1 MQYRSTIGGFYI
13 RLQRY
18 FTTYIKHMH
27 PWKYLY
33 RTILTSFFSFTS
45 KSLHLFR
52 GRYMFTLYAW
62 FPVIY
67 VLKEVQNLYNYQ
79 HRPFILADFNS
90 INLHFRVEDLACTL
104 SVIKYTLLLLL
115 LRSGDIEL
123 NAGPSHVTPRECN
136 LSIFH
141 QNIRSIRNKFEYI
154 RDNFLD
160 FDIICF
166 TETKLSGD
174 IINKSLSL
182 EGHDCIF
189 RKDNTNHSGGLL
201 TYVSSLFRPT
211 RLLNLE
217 ITLPESIWI
226 RIVDH
231 SKCFLICNVYRSP
244 NTAPE
249 CWNRFETC
257 LDHAYDLCYNIIIVR
272 DINENQ
278 LNPSNHKFK
287 DILCLN
293 NLSNVINEPTR
304 VTDCSSTLIDPI
316 AITNTLQHL
325 HSGIFET
332 VNFVHTYILLLTY
345 PKMLLTKEKYGA
357 TSMRILESLMLQ

>member
-1 MQYRSTIGGFYI
+1 MYSTI
-13 RLQRY
+13 
-18 FTTYIKHMH
+18 
-27 PWKYLY
+27 
-33 RTILTSFFSFTS
+33 
-45 KSLHLFR
+45 
-52 GRYMFTLYAW
+52 
-62 FPVIY
+62 
-67 VLKEVQNLYNYQ
+67 
-79 HRPFILADFNS
+79 
-90 INLHFRVEDLACTL
+90 
-104 SVIKYTLLLLL
+104 IKYTILLLLL
-115 LRSGDIEL
+115 LSGDIEL
-123 NAGPSHVTPRECN
+123 NPGPSHVTPQECS

-174 IINKSLSL
+174 IINESLSL
-182 EGHDCIF
+182 DGHDCIF
-189 RKDNTNHSGGLL
+189 RKDNSNHSGGSL

-211 RLLNLE
+211 RLLHLE
-217 ITLPESIWI
+217 IILPESIWI
-226 RIVDH
+226 QIFDH
-231 SKCFLICNVYRSP
+231 SKSFLICNVYRSP
-244 NTAPE
+244 NTASE
-249 CWNRFETC
+249 FWDRFETC
-257 LDHAYDLCYNIIIVR
+257 LDQAFDLCNNIIIVG

-304 VTDCSSTLIDPI
+304 VTEFTSTLIDPI

-332 VNFVHTYILLLTY
+332 DKSISDHFGHFGTYIYINIDLPQNAPYKRKIWRYQYANFRELN
-345 PKMLLTKEKYGA
+345 A
-357 TSMRILESLMLQ
+357 AITSYDWSI